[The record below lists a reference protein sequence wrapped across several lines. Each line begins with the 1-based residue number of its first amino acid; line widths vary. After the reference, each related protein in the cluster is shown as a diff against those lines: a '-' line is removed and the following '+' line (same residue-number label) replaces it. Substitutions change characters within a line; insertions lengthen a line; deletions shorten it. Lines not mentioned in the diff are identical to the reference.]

1 MDVSSLL
8 LERPK
13 HSDPNRPAG
22 RGAAGSFL
30 PGEPAARDSFTYL
43 LTLRFAVVNL
53 VGVAFLGAAYLQGW
67 IAMVMAGDPTFQCVG
82 IFLVFTTGLVI
93 CTNRIWRLSWEL
105 NQARAV
111 VPALNSRA
119 GEYLGL
125 ITGRGG
131 ESRTIAGSMLH
142 AKMADRLGTV
152 RQIASSLV
160 MLGLLGTV
168 IGFIM
173 SLSGVRPDVA
183 SDVKA
188 VTPMIASM
196 ITGMSVALYTT
207 LVGAV
212 LNLWL
217 MANYRLL
224 ESGTVRLVTT
234 IVERGETENAG

>member
-13 HSDPNRPAG
+13 HPDNERPAQP
-22 RGAAGSFL
+22 GAAGAFFSGD
-30 PGEPAARDSFTYL
+30 PPARDSFTYL
-43 LTLRFAVVNL
+43 LTLRYAVVNL
-53 VGVAFLGAAYLQGW
+53 CGSAFLAAAYLQGW

-82 IFLVFTTGLVI
+82 IFLVFLTGLVI

-105 NQARAV
+105 NQARAP
-111 VPALNSRA
+111 VPQPKSRA
-119 GEYLGL
+119 GEYLTL
-125 ITGRGG
+125 IVGRAGD
-131 ESRTIAGSMLH
+131 SRTLAAGMLR

-183 SDVKA
+183 TDVKA
-188 VTPMIASM
+188 VSPMIASM

-224 ESGTVRLVTT
+224 ESGTVRLVTA
-234 IVERGETENAG
+234 IVERGESENAG